1 MRFALLLVKMA
12 IHLSIMSYA
21 GRVNRDLAG
30 IPHIVECDIDTPD
43 KGYVLYSNLLLMQW
57 AKYSTGTNG
66 EKTVKFAKPF
76 ANTNYFVTNS
86 NTGNIGSGH
95 DYEATRISDA
105 QTVWLKSPGTT
116 GWLIAIGKAKS

>member
-1 MRFALLLVKMA
+1 
-12 IHLSIMSYA
+12 
-21 GRVNRDLAG
+21 
-30 IPHIVECDIDTPD
+30 
-43 KGYVLYSNLLLMQW
+43 MQFV
-57 AKYSTGTNG
+57 KYSTGTNG
-66 EKTVKFAKPF
+66 EISVKFAKPF